1 MHEITV
7 ARTGWWS
14 LVRRWRSHWLL
25 IWGWRGNSLPAYFG
39 GPWRH
44 HSVVRLRWDD
54 SLLRLGGSH
63 PGCLCLLLRILLELH
78 LARRLGDRAAQ
89 LARRPE
95 LYFGGPCRFPAAVDR
110 PKPAGR
116 LSAPRDETSQIL
128 VLRHLKERR
137 RPF

>member
-1 MHEITV
+1 MRLLWRGLV
-7 ARTGWWS
+7 WS

-44 HSVVRLRWDD
+44 HSVVRLRRDD

-78 LARRLGDRAAQ
+78 LARDWGTGRYNWRGARNFILGARAVSRRLLTARNLRAGY
-89 LARRPE
+89 RR
-95 LYFGGPCRFPAAVDR
+95 L
-110 PKPAGR
+110 
-116 LSAPRDETSQIL
+116 ETKLHRSLFCAI
-128 VLRHLKERR
+128 
-137 RPF
+137 